1 MGPLALVGWGRSA
14 LGANSCARGTA
25 AHVWLSGGAGGE
37 DAVGPP
43 LLPCTP
49 GRTSLRGKTRAGAG
63 PLHTSLLHSFP
74 PPPNLALFSN
84 FPASAGRVGG
94 VLKIHLQS
102 QNVQQQPST
111 PSPLDSG
118 GLSWGTRG
126 DRTLRGRLVPVRC
139 PGPGRLVI
147 RNNSYDGGSWGM
159 GGSGFP
165 SSLALFFPSFL

>member
-1 MGPLALVGWGRSA
+1 MGHLGLVGWGRSA
-14 LGANSCARGTA
+14 LGAKSCAGGTA

-74 PPPNLALFSN
+74 PPPPTWLFSPTSR
-84 FPASAGRVGG
+84 PARGGLGG
-94 VLKIHLQS
+94 VLKIHLQP

-111 PSPLDSG
+111 PLDSG

-126 DRTLRGRLVPVRC
+126 HRALRGRLVPVRC
-139 PGPGRLVI
+139 QGPGRLVI

-159 GGSGFP
+159 GGGRLSFP
-165 SSLALFFPSFL
+165 ARALFPSFL